1 MTFSAEDLAARK
13 RLAEEFPVYAAACLK
28 IRSKS
33 GTIEPLILNS
43 AQKHLHAIAE
53 KQRAETGKVRII
65 GLKGRQQGFSTYVQ
79 GRFYWRLSHRRGVR
93 AFILT
98 HEDDATKNLFEIANR
113 YHEHCPGIVKPHTGS
128 ANANELNFDYL
139 DSGYKVGTAGNKGV
153 GRSSTLQYFHG
164 SEVPRW
170 PNAPEHVSGVLQAVP
185 DMDDTEIFLE
195 GTAYG
200 IGNLFHEMWQQAEA
214 GLGDYLPVFVPWFW
228 QDEYRREVE
237 ADFLLSPEEA
247 AYAAFYK
254 LDQRQMAWRRAKI
267 IELKSESLFKQ
278 EYPATAAEA
287 FQTSGVDSLI
297 GVEFIMAARK
307 AQVDP
312 YGPLVVGVD
321 PAGEGKDRTAIA
333 FRRSRKCTK
342 IDTYIHKR
350 PMEIVSICARILK
363 NHQPVAMFIDVGER
377 GSGIVDRLREL
388 GWENVIGV
396 NFGSRAI
403 KDKLYARRRDE
414 MWCLLRDWLEQGQVQ
429 IPDDDALHAD
439 LAGPSGGPNTNNQMV
454 LEKKEDMAKR
464 GLRSP
469 DMGDALALTFA
480 EPVATPMK
488 PLPQQV
494 PDYLSVAE

>member
-1 MTFSAEDLAARK
+1 MTFSSEELAIRQ
-13 RLAEEFPVYAAACLK
+13 RLKDDFPHYAAKCLK
-28 IRSKS
+28 IRTKS
-33 GTIEPLILNS
+33 GAIEPLKLNR
-43 AQKHLHAIAE
+43 AQLYLHALAE

-65 GLKGRQQGFSTYVQ
+65 GLKGRQQGFSTYVE
-79 GRFYWRLSHRRGVR
+79 GRIYWRVTHQKGVR

-98 HEDDATKNLFEIANR
+98 HEEEATKNLFEMANR
-113 YHEHCPGIVKPHTGS
+113 YHEHCPELVRPHTGA
-128 ANANELNFDYL
+128 ANANELNFDLL
-139 DSGYKVGTAGNKGV
+139 DSGYKVGTARTKGT

-164 SEVPRW
+164 SEVALW
-170 PNAPEHVSGVLQAVP
+170 PNAEEHVSGVLQAVP
-185 DMDDTEIFLE
+185 DMPGTEIFLE
-195 GTAYG
+195 STAYG
-200 IGNLFHEMWQQAEA
+200 IGNYFHQAWQQAES
-214 GLGDYLPVFVPWFW
+214 GEGDYKPVFIPWYW
-228 QDEYRREVE
+228 QDEYRRELTEGFV
-237 ADFLLSPEEA
+237 LSPEEA
-247 AYAAFYK
+247 AYATFYQCDAK
-254 LDQRQMAWRRAKI
+254 QMAWRRAKLT
-267 IELKSESLFKQ
+267 ELKSEMLFKQ

-287 FQTSGVDSLI
+287 FQTTGVNSLI
-297 GVEFIMAARK
+297 GNEFIMAARK
-307 AQVDP
+307 AVVDP

-363 NHQPVAMFIDVGER
+363 NHQPAAMFIDVGER

-403 KDKLYARRRDE
+403 HDKLYVRRRDE
-414 MWCLLRDWLEQGQVQ
+414 MWCLLRDWLEGGQVQ

-480 EPVATPMK
+480 EPISAPGK

-494 PDYLSVAE
+494 PDYFGIDA